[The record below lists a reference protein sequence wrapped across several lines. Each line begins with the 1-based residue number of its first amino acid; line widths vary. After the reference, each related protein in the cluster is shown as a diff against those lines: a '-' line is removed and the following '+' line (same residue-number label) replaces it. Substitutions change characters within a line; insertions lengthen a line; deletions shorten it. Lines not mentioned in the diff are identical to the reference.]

1 MIWKIEP
8 VKGWGGWWL
17 FYEGVNDVWLHVYH
31 NKWYAV
37 FPTLD
42 AVFEKIKEMQR

>member
-1 MIWKIEP
+1 MLWKIEP
-8 VKGWGGWWL
+8 IDGGWWL
-17 FYEGVNDVWLHVYH
+17 FYEGVKGVWLHTYH

-42 AVFEKIKEMQR
+42 AVFEKIKERETC